1 MIVFVGVAGAGKS
14 VQGRKLAD
22 RFGLPWLSTGEFL
35 RMLVSGERRKAMLK
49 GELLGDQEIIGLV
62 QKIFSVVDSSQEF
75 VLDGFPRTTAQAD
88 WLLNQAKH
96 EQLHVTAVV
105 HLIASEKAVQDRL
118 LRRGRADDRLEV
130 IKLRFKEYQEAVL
143 PLLDQFKAAGVP
155 VLDINGENEVE
166 VIHQEVVGAV
176 QPLLKIKT

>member
-1 MIVFVGVAGAGKS
+1 MIIFVGVAGSGKS

-35 RMLVSGERRKAMLK
+35 RMLVSGERRKAMLQ
-49 GELLGDQEIIGLV
+49 GELLGDQEIIALV

-96 EQLHVTAVV
+96 EQLHITAVV
-105 HLIASEKAVQDRL
+105 HMVASEKAVEKRL
-118 LRRGRADDRLEV
+118 LGRGRADDTPEV
-130 IKLRFKEYQEAVL
+130 IQHRFKEYQETVI
-143 PLLDQFKAAGVP
+143 PLLAQFREAKIP
-155 VLDINGENEVE
+155 VLDIEAEGEVE
-166 VIHQEVVGAV
+166 EIHDSIVIGVE
-176 QPLLKIKT
+176 PLLRS

>member
-1 MIVFVGVAGAGKS
+1 MIIFVGVAGSGKS

-35 RMLVSGERRKAMLK
+35 RMLVSGERRKAMLQ
-49 GELLGDQEIIGLV
+49 GELLGDQEIIALV

-96 EQLHVTAVV
+96 EQLNITAVV
-105 HLIASEKAVQDRL
+105 HMVASEKAVEERL
-118 LRRGRADDRLEV
+118 LGRGRADDTPEV
-130 IKLRFKEYQEAVL
+130 IQHRFKEYQETVV
-143 PLLDQFKAAGVP
+143 PLLAQFKEAKIP
-155 VLDINGENEVE
+155 VLDIEAEGEVE
-166 VIHQEVVGAV
+166 EIHSTIVTGVE
-176 QPLLKIKT
+176 PLIHS